1 MNTKI
6 APDINLLLSRIEKE
20 VSGLRFGKKPK
31 ELYEPIDYT
40 MALGG
45 KRIRP
50 LFLLLANDL
59 FGGKV
64 SNAISPASAIEIFH
78 NFTLVHDDIM
88 DNAPLRRNKPTV
100 YKKWNKNIALLS
112 GDVMLVWAY
121 RLLSKCD
128 KTKFPA
134 ILEVFNK
141 TAIEVCEGQQLDMN
155 LEAASLRQASL
166 PDGQAQ
172 GSALSV
178 PGGRDKSLPDLTG
191 NKGLESYIEMITLK
205 TAVLIAGSLKIGA
218 ILGGADKKNA
228 NYLYEFGKNTGIAFQ
243 LQDDLLD
250 AFGNIEKFGKQ
261 VGGDIIA
268 NKKTF
273 LVLKAFELADEKTKA
288 TLHRLFSSNNTAP
301 QKKVEEVKA
310 IYEKLGIKGETEKA
324 MRHYYSLAVKQL
336 SKVSANEK
344 KKQHLLEFVGGL
356 MRREG

>member
-1 MNTKI
+1 MSEI
-6 APDINLLLSRIEKE
+6 DKE
-20 VSGLRFGKKPK
+20 ISTLRFGTNPR
-31 ELYEPIDYT
+31 ELYDPIDYT

-59 FGGKV
+59 FGGKI
-64 SNAISPASAIEIFH
+64 NHTISPALAIEVFH

-121 RLLSKCD
+121 RLLSRCD
-128 KTKFPA
+128 KNKFPE

-155 LEAASLRQASL
+155 LEAL
-166 PDGQAQ
+166 PLPKGGVKAPPYPPEGGDK
-172 GSALSV
+172 SAL
-178 PGGRDKSLPDLTG
+178 DLTE
-191 NKGLESYIEMITLK
+191 KEGLESYIEMITLK

-218 ILGGADKKNA
+218 MLGGTNEKNA
-228 NYLYEFGKNTGIAFQ
+228 NYLYEFGKNIGIAFQ

-288 TLHRLFSSNNTAP
+288 RLHRLFSSKNIPP
-301 QKKVEEVKA
+301 QKKVKDVKA
-310 IYEKLGIKGETEKA
+310 IYEKLGIKEETEKA
-324 MRHYYSLAVKQL
+324 MKYYHSLAVKQL
-336 SKVSANEK
+336 SKVSADKK

-356 MRREG
+356 MEREG